1 MPLSKHH
8 RKGRPNKVWRKA
20 MNKMK
25 LSLQWFNGK
34 NRVIDSKGDLIEH
47 PNNIRRLK

>member
-1 MPLSKHH
+1 MPISKHH

-34 NRVIDSKGDLIEH
+34 KRVINSKGDLTNH
-47 PNNIRRLK
+47 PDNVRRLK